1 MTTEHKMMC
10 GEILKYYGKQPQLHK
25 LVEECCELGQ
35 AAMKFDYKQTSTN
48 AENLFKELADV
59 KIMIEQISQA
69 VDGLS
74 QDRIN
79 HWVDYKL
86 KRQMKRIENECSAKA
101 EAKE

>member
-1 MTTEHKMMC
+1 MTTEHKLMC
-10 GEILKYYGKQPQLHK
+10 SKILQHYGKGPQLHK

-48 AENLFKELADV
+48 AENLFEELADV

-69 VDGLS
+69 VDDLS

-86 KRQMKRIENECSAKA
+86 NRQLERIENETQHI
-101 EAKE
+101 

>member
-1 MTTEHKMMC
+1 MTTEHKLMC
-10 GEILKYYGKQPQLHK
+10 SKILQHYGKGPQLHK

-48 AENLFKELADV
+48 AENLFEELADV

-74 QDRIN
+74 QERIN
-79 HWVDYKL
+79 YWVDYKL
-86 KRQMKRIENECSAKA
+86 NRQLERIENGG
-101 EAKE
+101 

>member
-1 MTTEHKMMC
+1 MIPEHKLMC
-10 GEILKYYGKQPQLHK
+10 SKILQHYGKGPQLHK

-48 AENLFKELADV
+48 AENLFEELADV

-69 VDGLS
+69 VDDLS

-86 KRQMKRIENECSAKA
+86 NRQLERIKNELRHI
-101 EAKE
+101 